1 MNIDVQLPE
10 SGTGFVTNNRGA
22 HGEFQF
28 GQRSSIDAALRTA
41 TAWDGL
47 HPNHPFS
54 IGQISKNGGGK
65 FPPHLSHRLGIDIDV
80 RPLRKDGQNQPV
92 DIDDAQYDRALTTE
106 LIDLWW
112 TKAPVQA
119 VFFNDQTVIDKQLS
133 RAVSGHGNHF
143 HVRLRTKD
151 ATIRNGDRG
160 SDVAEVQ
167 AALGLPADGRFGAAT
182 EAAVE
187 EFQANHNLTPDGV
200 VGPKTWAA
208 LRSQM
213 ASPANA

>member
-1 MNIDVQLPE
+1 MNVNIQLPA

-22 HGEFQF
+22 NGEFQF
-28 GQRSSIDAALRTA
+28 GQQSTIDAAIAVA
-41 TAWDGL
+41 TAWDQA
-47 HPNHPFS
+47 HPGEPFS
-54 IGQISKNGGGK
+54 IGQISNNGGGK
-65 FPPHLSHRLGIDIDV
+65 MPPHLSHRLGIDIDV
-80 RPLRKDGQNQPV
+80 RPVRKDRQNQSV
-92 DIDDAQYDRALTTE
+92 DISNAQYDRARTTE

-119 VFFNDQTVIDKQLS
+119 IFFNDQTVIDQKLS
-133 RAVSGHGNHF
+133 RFVGGHGNHF
-143 HVRLRTKD
+143 HVRLRMKG

-167 AALGLPADGRFGAAT
+167 TKLGLPVDGRFGAAT

-187 EFQANHNLTPDGV
+187 EFQATHNLTPDGV

-208 LRSQM
+208 LASQL
-213 ASPANA
+213 ATPANA